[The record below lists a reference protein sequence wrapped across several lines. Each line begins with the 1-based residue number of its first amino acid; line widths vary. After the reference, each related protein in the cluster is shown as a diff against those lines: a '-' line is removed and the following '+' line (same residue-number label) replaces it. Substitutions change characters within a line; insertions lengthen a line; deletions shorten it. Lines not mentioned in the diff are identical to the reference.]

1 MKNNFKDIFKKISK
15 RTFIVFGAVLLASI
29 SAIATFIISV
39 AAADYTVPIKSIT
52 LTSAHTSFTSN
63 EPGSWNIEKSAQWTG
78 HGKARIT
85 FDVSSIM
92 KSPEGHKDVI
102 FVLDNSGSM
111 SGDKLAQV
119 KHDATELIE
128 SLLSDD
134 QNRAALVNF
143 NSTAEVLSM
152 LTNDKDSLLQKI
164 DALTDAGCTNYYQGF
179 LKAEDVLD
187 GYVKSQDRE
196 VVLLFLT
203 DGYPNEETPNE
214 VSEYQR
220 IKSLYPYLTIAGIQ
234 YEMGEEILDAISD
247 VSDLQYIATIDSL
260 NNVLFDAA
268 LVPYTY
274 SEFVLTDYIDDEF
287 WNVESVDGIIASI
300 GETTLSYNGSTPVVT
315 WNISDLYRSGSSA
328 QLTIEITL
336 KDEYKDSEGLYPTN
350 KKETVETK
358 LEDTPDEDIESEN
371 TPVLKNV
378 YEVIYEGNA
387 PSDCTVSGTPES
399 EKHAVFSN
407 VEISDAVPTC
417 SGYNFSGW
425 EIATEG
431 VKKLNDDYFKMPES
445 DVTLRATWTKVSIS
459 KTMDGTV
466 YVAHT
471 LYNAVANKT
480 LGVDSELG
488 VKFNSSSYASG
499 VYTLAAHAE
508 DENPVYYYHGNVS
521 DNYVL
526 FAGYCWKVVRTT
538 STGGVKLIYDGSPD
552 ANGACTAT
560 GASAQSST
568 SAFNSSYDSPAYNGY
583 MYGDAYMYSTAAITI
598 NQSFTTT
605 ETMFSSS
612 SLGTNYWYADSAIY
626 GTPTANSWNLV
637 DSYKVSATTDYPNL
651 VGKYTFRNATETYTN
666 TNVQYIAAVNNS
678 TYYYIQLS
686 GNTSLSAQNYT
697 YTFGDIFTDNGDG
710 TYTIDNPAT
719 INRSDWYANYA
730 NMKNKYV
737 CKNATNDTCS
747 DLWYIT
753 ATSATNFTYV
763 KASTPI
769 TIAKSRNGL
778 ELQDTATVTYGDIVT
793 NPSNYSEYKYTCN
806 TTGTTC
812 IESNL
817 RLVTA
822 YSATGY
828 AYAPNHYYGSSVTWN
843 GSSYA
848 LVDPIDLENYNSL
861 DALSTH
867 HYMCT
872 SNGLKACAQVAYI
885 YYYTGSGTAYYITLK
900 NGVDS
905 VDEALEQMQ
914 TNTTDS
920 KIKTTID
927 TWYANNLVD
936 YTEKLED
943 TVYCNDRSMNT
954 NTNGWIAD
962 GGKTNEYLY
971 YGAYGR
977 NAQTYAP
984 SVDCANKNDAFTVED
999 TVNGNGALT
1008 YPVGLITA
1016 DEMTLAG
1023 ASWSGYY
1030 SNNYLKTD
1038 RFVWSGS
1045 PYSFNLFYAYEFSEI
1060 SSGALSNYSV
1070 DYSRGVRPLV
1080 SIAPETFI
1088 QSGEGSQTDP
1098 WVLE

>member
-1 MKNNFKDIFKKISK
+1 MKNNFKDIFKKASK
-15 RTFIVFGAVLLASI
+15 RTFIVLGAVLLASI
-29 SAIATFIISV
+29 SAIASFIISV
-39 AAADYTVPIKSIT
+39 AAADYTVPIKSVT
-52 LTSAHTSFTSN
+52 LTSAHTSYTSN
-63 EPGSWNIEKSAQWTG
+63 EPGSWNIEKSAKWTG
-78 HGKARIT
+78 RGKAQIT

-92 KSPEGHKDVI
+92 KSSEVHKDVI

-234 YEMGEEILDAISD
+234 YEMGEEILDAITD
-247 VSDLQYIATIDSL
+247 VSDLQYIATIGSL

-287 WNVESVDGIIASI
+287 WNVESVDSIVASI

-358 LEDTPDEDIESEN
+358 LEDTPDEDVESEN
-371 TPVLKNV
+371 TPVLKNI
-378 YEVIYEGNA
+378 YEVIYEGND
-387 PSDCTVSGTPES
+387 PTDCTVNGTPAN

-466 YVAHT
+466 YAVHT

-488 VKFNSSSYASG
+488 VKFNSHSYASG

-526 FAGYCWKVVRTT
+526 FADFCWKVVRTT
-538 STGGVKLIYDGSPD
+538 STGGVKLIYDGTPD

-560 GASAQSST
+560 GTSAQIST
-568 SAFNSSYDSPAYNGY
+568 SAFSSGYNSPAYNGY
-583 MYGDAYMYSTAAITI
+583 MYGKVYSS
-598 NQSFTTT
+598 QSKSTST
-605 ETMFSSS
+605 ETMFSYS
-612 SLGTNYWYADSAIY
+612 SLGTNYWYADSTVY
-626 GTPTANSWNLV
+626 GTPTANRWNLV
-637 DSYKVSATTDYPNL
+637 DPYKVSATTDYPNL
-651 VGKYTFRNATETYTN
+651 VGKYTFRNATETYTA

-686 GNTSLSAQNYT
+686 GNTSLSAQNHT
-697 YTFGDIFTDNGDG
+697 YTFGDSYTDNGDG
-710 TYTIDNPAT
+710 TYTINNPTT
-719 INRSDWYANYA
+719 INRSDWYTNYA
-730 NMKNKYV
+730 NMENKYV
-737 CKNATNDTCS
+737 CKNATNNTCS
-747 DLWYIT
+747 TVWYTT
-753 ATSATNFTYV
+753 ATS
-763 KASTPI
+763 
-769 TIAKSRNGL
+769 
-778 ELQDTATVTYGDIVT
+778 VTKMSYLSVA
-793 NPSNYSEYKYTCN
+793 NNYKYAESFKYENGKYTLDGNSVAFWDMNNSANQTSVNGAHYTCFN
-806 TTGTTC
+806 ASGECSTLAYVYYISGSTFYSDSTFYY
-812 IESNL
+812 INL
-817 RLVTA
+817 TV
-822 YSATGY
+822 G
-828 AYAPNHYYGSSVTWN
+828 
-843 GSSYA
+843 
-848 LVDPIDLENYNSL
+848 ENVE
-861 DALSTH
+861 DALA
-867 HYMCT
+867 
-872 SNGLKACAQVAYI
+872 N
-885 YYYTGSGTAYYITLK
+885 
-900 NGVDS
+900 
-905 VDEALEQMQ
+905 MQ

-927 TWYANNLVD
+927 TWYANNLAD
-936 YTEKLED
+936 YTDKLED
-943 TVYCNDRSMNT
+943 TIYCNDRSMNT
-954 NTNGWIAD
+954 NTNGWIAN

-977 NAQTYAP
+977 NAQTYTP
-984 SVDCANKNDAFTVED
+984 SVDCINKNDAFTVDD

-1030 SNNYLKTD
+1030 SNNYLKTG
-1038 RFVWSGS
+1038 RLVWSGS
-1045 PYSFNLFYAYEFSEI
+1045 PRYFYGSGAQLIDDRSF
-1060 SSGALSNYSV
+1060 SSGSYSDRV
-1070 DYSRGVRPLV
+1070 DSSFGVRPLV